1 MHIVRYPYGISNFE
15 KIRREGQVFVDKTP
29 FIPLL
34 EEYSNVVYLRPRRF
48 GKSLFVSLLGYYYDI
63 RHKERF
69 EALFAQ
75 LYIGKNPTALASS
88 FRILNFNFSGINTDT
103 IEEAKKGFNVS
114 VEGSLREFFKN
125 YPAVFSKM
133 QQKAIIE
140 AVDAEKMLKLF
151 FSEYPEDTKIYVL
164 IDEYDHFTNEILVKN
179 IQDFKAV
186 VSLNGYVRKFYE
198 TIKNATQQGSVDRFF
213 ITGVSPITLDSL
225 TSGFN
230 IVKHLTHHKTF
241 EAMMGFS
248 EAEVQELLSL
258 VLEDKSRE
266 GQIMQDLRDYYNGY
280 RFYPLS
286 EQNIYNSDMVLYF
299 LDHFK
304 HDQTYPRQMLD
315 PNIAPDYGKLK
326 QMFKVANLQANL
338 QVLEEVLEKGSVESE
353 QIYQFHFEKDFG
365 KKEFVNFLFYLGN
378 LTLQEVYSNG
388 ILAFRV
394 PNKVIE
400 ELYWKFYSEV
410 LQGYAGLSY
419 FQDEVQMAVSEMALT
434 GNPEKFFA
442 LIEKLLQKLSNRDF
456 IRFDEKHIKMIF
468 VAYLVQSN
476 IFWVQSEREIEGGK
490 YIDLE
495 LFIRPNNPNTHHQ
508 FALELK
514 YLKKEQE
521 NLLKATMQEAKKQ
534 LWAYYTDDEVLQG
547 KELLHLWA
555 IVVVKNKVFFE
566 KIPLINASNG

>member
-378 LTLQEVYSNG
+378 LTIKESDLTGAV
-388 ILAFRV
+388 IFKI

-400 ELYWKFYSEV
+400 VLYWQYYAEV
-410 LQGYAGLSY
+410 LQTWANLPREEDWV
-419 FQDEVQMAVSEMALT
+419 FPAVREMALT
-434 GNPEKFFA
+434 GSYEKFFA
-442 LIEKLLQKLSNRDF
+442 LIEKLLQNLSNRDY
-456 IRFDEKHIKMIF
+456 IRFDEKHVKMAMI
-468 VAYLVQSN
+468 AYFSQSN
-476 IFWVQSEREIEGGK
+476 IFWVQSEREVAGGG
-490 YIDLE
+490 YVDIE

-508 FALELK
+508 FAIELK

-521 NLLKATMQEAKKQ
+521 NLLTETMQEAKEQ
-534 LWAYYTDDEVLQG
+534 ILSYYQKDTLLQS
-547 KELLHLWA
+547 KKMLNLLA
-555 IVVVKNKVFFE
+555 VVVVKDRVFVE
-566 KIPLINASNG
+566 KQPLPITNH